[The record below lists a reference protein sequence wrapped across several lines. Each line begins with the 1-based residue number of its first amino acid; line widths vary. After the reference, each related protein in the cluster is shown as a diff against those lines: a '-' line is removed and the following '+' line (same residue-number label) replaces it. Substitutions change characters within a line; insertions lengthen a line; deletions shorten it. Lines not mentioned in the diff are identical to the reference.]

1 MSEKFA
7 CICAHLEYAIYLF
20 CILQI
25 LRPIVTKSKR
35 RKNEPIHF
43 PIFGKVQVH
52 LRIPI
57 PKRETWL
64 IRQHPC
70 DFILFFKFFSQK
82 SATGFELEASSQS
95 CRAWSRTRR
104 SIMYLIYGNSAR
116 EQQLLL
122 KTTTVS
128 CVVAFAFSTS
138 FILKSY
144 ELFIS
149 WALFYD
155 MSAVWN

>member
-1 MSEKFA
+1 MYLYLYLSLHLYLYRWEATCKFAVRRNVLSKELKLRYFYVSEKFA

-43 PIFGKVQVH
+43 PIFGKVQAY

-82 SATGFELEASSQS
+82 SGWLVKSAIKFKAPNV
-95 CRAWSRTRR
+95 RR
-104 SIMYLIYGNSAR
+104 SA
-116 EQQLLL
+116 
-122 KTTTVS
+122 
-128 CVVAFAFSTS
+128 
-138 FILKSY
+138 
-144 ELFIS
+144 
-149 WALFYD
+149 
-155 MSAVWN
+155 AVLSGSQKFHLQVL